1 MVEAQ
6 LQGLPDLQ
14 LRILLDFVPGAAGLV
29 NLNDGPASLAPL
41 LTVQFQYR
49 SLNLLYNP
57 LVPATRTRNKLA
69 DLGAVAAGLAHEIRN
84 PLNSLYINGQ
94 LLEEM
99 LSELPEEGVPQKGDL
114 LSLARAN
121 LKVTQRLNDT
131 LSGFLRFARPPAME
145 LALVDLNRIVS
156 ETLRFLETE
165 LAYRGISLKTKLHP
179 TPLPILADEKLLKQ
193 ALLNLLLNAQEAV
206 EKEEKVI
213 RVTTGVRSGRPFLR
227 IRDNGRGIPPSDRR
241 HIFRLFF
248 TTRKNGS
255 GLGLPIVR
263 QIVRQHG
270 GAVYVRSREGKGT
283 TMTVALLFEEQ
294 FRAMYPGRLPL
305 ALPQGR
311 RS

>member
-1 MVEAQ
+1 
-6 LQGLPDLQ
+6 
-14 LRILLDFVPGAAGLV
+14 
-29 NLNDGPASLAPL
+29 
-41 LTVQFQYR
+41 
-49 SLNLLYNP
+49 
-57 LVPATRTRNKLA
+57 VPATRTRNKLA

-84 PLNSLYINGQ
+84 PLNSLYINCQ

-99 LSELPEEGVPQKGDL
+99 LSELPEEGAPQKGDL

-165 LAYRGISLKTKLHP
+165 LAYRGVALKTKLHP

-193 ALLNLLLNAQEAV
+193 ALLNLLLNAQEAL
-206 EKEEKVI
+206 EKKEKVI
-213 RVTTGVRSGRPFLR
+213 RVTTGVRAGRPFLR
-227 IRDNGRGIPPSDRR
+227 IRDNGRGIPPADRR

-248 TTRKNGS
+248 TTRRNGS

-263 QIVRQHG
+263 QIVLQHG
-270 GAVYVRSREGKGT
+270 GTVYVHSREGIGT
-283 TMTVALLFEEQ
+283 TITVALLFEEQ

-305 ALPQGR
+305 ALPQGG